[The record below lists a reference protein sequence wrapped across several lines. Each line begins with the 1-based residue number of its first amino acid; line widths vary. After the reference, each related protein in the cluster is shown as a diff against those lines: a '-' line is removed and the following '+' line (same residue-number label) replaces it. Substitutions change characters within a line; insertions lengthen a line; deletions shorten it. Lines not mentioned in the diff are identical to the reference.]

1 MSVNHETKLVDCIT
15 NLMNCDS
22 ANDVR
27 IKLSNGV
34 EVKANRVILS
44 AMSAFFKNQVKLK
57 QTSLNINEKFV
68 EIDLDV
74 SSTKE
79 MLELV
84 VKYLY
89 TEKMHFGSLELKDIL
104 DLIHLLFFLEM
115 CDLAKE
121 VERCALLKIN
131 VGGYSLEEVLKLS
144 STAEE
149 FGLNQVVSSMLNYL
163 DEHINDVSK
172 LPEVQHL
179 SSAFLEQ
186 LLDGKREKLSVIQ
199 SGLNDSGFQQSFSAG
214 DERHFPR
221 FVTMTTWLSSKNDVD
236 ISLQYRWLT
245 MFELKRFT
253 TQQLTTTVRESKL
266 FSESSILDVLGQSVK
281 NLEEKVEQLKEEK
294 SSNKRKFEATNATL
308 KKEIQNGLSYKEKID
323 KLEQENKR
331 LRTKVPPPGS
341 VVVKKVQPAPPR
353 ISEVPV
359 NSWSGLYQHINKQQ
373 NK

>member
-131 VGGYSLEEVLKLS
+131 VGGFLS
-144 STAEE
+144 
-149 FGLNQVVSSMLNYL
+149 N
-163 DEHINDVSK
+163 
-172 LPEVQHL
+172 
-179 SSAFLEQ
+179 FLMAK
-186 LLDGKREKLSVIQ
+186 GK
-199 SGLNDSGFQQSFSAG
+199 G
-214 DERHFPR
+214 
-221 FVTMTTWLSSKNDVD
+221 
-236 ISLQYRWLT
+236 
-245 MFELKRFT
+245 
-253 TQQLTTTVRESKL
+253 
-266 FSESSILDVLGQSVK
+266 
-281 NLEEKVEQLKEEK
+281 
-294 SSNKRKFEATNATL
+294 
-308 KKEIQNGLSYKEKID
+308 
-323 KLEQENKR
+323 
-331 LRTKVPPPGS
+331 
-341 VVVKKVQPAPPR
+341 
-353 ISEVPV
+353 
-359 NSWSGLYQHINKQQ
+359 
-373 NK
+373 